1 MTVSVAVWSV
11 AVKPGEP
18 HSIVPQADIR
28 ITNVALG
35 DELQDGTGRTSVKLI
50 YNRPGAGEDSD
61 EDEEEAEAP
70 EDSLAMTVLCS
81 LIPGKVGI
89 HSSTQA
95 TRANS
100 VSKIEQCTVDVTLE
114 SEEEFLLEVVGKNT
128 VYLTGNYIGYGSD
141 QSPEVP
147 FNDDSEPEDEDDF
160 DLRDVSSD
168 VEIDP
173 EELGVP
179 SDEDASRFEEI
190 NDEAPKSL
198 KRHRDSD
205 AAMGADEGKP
215 SKAQQKKTNKKLK
228 AETGAAVPSG
238 AEGKSDAKVNGEA
251 KKEKKE
257 KEKKEKKEKGEGAGD
272 KATMRELAGGLKIKD
287 VKVGAGPQAKRGQ
300 TVSMRYIGKLQN
312 GKVFDSNTKG
322 KPFTFKLGKG
332 EVIKGWDEGIQ
343 GMQAGGERLLVIPPK
358 LGYGSSKS
366 GPIPPNST
374 LTFECK
380 LVDLK

>member
-11 AVKPGEP
+11 AVNPGEP
-18 HSIVPQADIR
+18 YSVVPQADIR

-35 DELQDGTGRTSVKLI
+35 DELQDETGRTSVKLI
-50 YNRPGAGEDSD
+50 YNRPGVGAD
-61 EDEEEAEAP
+61 EDEEEDDAP
-70 EDSLAMTVLCS
+70 EDSLTMTVLCS
-81 LIPGKVGI
+81 LIPGK
-89 HSSTQA
+89 
-95 TRANS
+95 
-100 VSKIEQCTVDVTLE
+100 IEQCTVDVILE

-128 VYLTGNYIGYGSD
+128 VYLTGNYID

-173 EELGVP
+173 EELDVP
-179 SDEDASRFEEI
+179 SDDDASRFEEI
-190 NDEAPKSL
+190 EDEAPKSL
-198 KRHRDSD
+198 KRHRDSN
-205 AAMGADEGKP
+205 AAMDVDEEKS

-228 AETGAAVPSG
+228 VENGAAVPSG
-238 AEGKSDAKVNGEA
+238 TQGKSDAKANEGA
-251 KKEKKE
+251 KKEKKD
-257 KEKKEKKEKGEGAGD
+257 KKEKKEKGEGAGD
-272 KATMRELAGGLKIKD
+272 KAATRELAGGLKVKD
-287 VKVGAGPQAKRGQ
+287 VKIGTGPQAKRGQ

-332 EVIKGWDEGIQ
+332 EVIKGTTFNLFDDKYLITILQGWDEGIQ